1 MSKTIAGA
9 IASFF
14 GRSGIAI
21 SEKLSTEEFN
31 QFAEDAAELDAKL
44 NAAAAADP
52 ATAQLAAD
60 LKAANDKVAE
70 LTGQLTEAGTLQT
83 KLNEQI
89 ATLTGERDKYK
100 AQHERAAEAG
110 TGKPNEDAN
119 SRGKSDMASYNAH
132 ALEVYNKA
140 NGK

>member
-44 NAAAAADP
+44 NDP
-52 ATAQLAAD
+52 ATSQLAAD

-70 LTGQLTEAGTLQT
+70 LKGQLTEAATAQT

-110 TGKPNEDAN
+110 TGTPKEDAN
-119 SRGKSDMASYNAH
+119 SRGKSEMASYNAH

>member
-1 MSKTIAGA
+1 MSKTIGGVISA
-9 IASFF
+9 FF
-14 GRSGIAI
+14 ARSGNSI

-44 NAAAAADP
+44 NDP
-52 ATAQLAAD
+52 ATEQLAAD

-70 LTGQLTEAGTLQT
+70 LNGQLTEAGTAQT

-89 ATLTGERDKYK
+89 ATLTNERDKYK

-132 ALEVYNKA
+132 ALEVYNMA